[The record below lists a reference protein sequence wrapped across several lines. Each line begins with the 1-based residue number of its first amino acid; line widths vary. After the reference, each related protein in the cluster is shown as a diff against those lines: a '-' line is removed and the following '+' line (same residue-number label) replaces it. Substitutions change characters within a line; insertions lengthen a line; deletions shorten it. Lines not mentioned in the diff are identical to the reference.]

1 MGSSSQCSSFEIST
15 ITLASSEDGG
25 AVHISPRQSLTLLFN
40 QLSSPPSQDLLV
52 EDLVALNIPQ
62 IHDSPVDIYIFIYAY
77 PSLSLATVISRIVA
91 LALPYDNYAMYA
103 FTYASANIPSVRS
116 TIPFSCCTVCKS
128 TILSTDNIRR
138 SRTDVDGRSGCVR

>member
-1 MGSSSQCSSFEIST
+1 VGSSSQCSSFETST

-91 LALPYDNYAMYA
+91 LALPYDNYTMYA
-103 FTYASANIPSVRS
+103 FTYASANTPSLSEARYHSHVVLYVRVQFYRQI
-116 TIPFSCCTVCKS
+116 TYGVAA
-128 TILSTDNIRR
+128 LM
-138 SRTDVDGRSGCVR
+138 